1 MNYVIAEIII
11 CLVIILFLV
20 SCFFDLKV
28 NLTTLRKVKKLEE
41 RISVLEEGRESN
53 DNN

>member
-1 MNYVIAEIII
+1 M
-11 CLVIILFLV
+11 
-20 SCFFDLKV
+20 SCYNSVFGFMFFDLKV